1 MRFAVLGSGS
11 RGNALVV
18 ESGNSRLLV
27 DVGFGP
33 GEMARRLARLGL
45 SPADIRHVLLT
56 HEHSDHMGGALACA
70 RRFGWRLFLTHGS
83 SVGFGEGK
91 LHGHASIIGSHQS
104 FVLDDFSVQPFPVPH
119 DAREPVHFVFSDG
132 NSRLGM
138 LTDAGHVTPH
148 MVASLQGCHA
158 LVLECNHDM
167 ELLAQ
172 SNYPPMLKQ
181 RIAGAWGHLD
191 NAAAAS
197 LLRQVLHA
205 DLRQVVAVHLS
216 EQNNRP
222 QLACAALGEV
232 LGCST
237 TTIGVASQNEGFGWC
252 PV

>member
-1 MRFAVLGSGS
+1 MRFAILGSGS

-18 ESGNSRLLV
+18 ESGQNRLLV

-33 GEMARRLARLGL
+33 TEMARRLARLGL
-45 SPADIRHVLLT
+45 APDAIHHALIT

-83 SVGFGEGK
+83 LAGFGEAR
-91 LHGHASIIGSHQS
+91 LHDHVSVIDSRQTFA
-104 FVLDDFSVQPFPVPH
+104 LDDISIQPFPVPH

-132 NSRLGM
+132 MSRLGM

-158 LVLECNHDM
+158 LVLECNHDT
-167 ELLAQ
+167 ELLMQ
-172 SNYPPMLKQ
+172 SNYPPALKR
-181 RIAGAWGHLD
+181 RISGAWGHLD
-191 NAAAAS
+191 NATSAA
-197 LLRQVLHA
+197 LLRQLLHPE
-205 DLRQVVAVHLS
+205 LRQVVAAHLS
-216 EQNNRP
+216 EQNNYP
-222 QLACAALGEV
+222 QLACAALAEV

-237 TTIGVASQNEGFGWC
+237 TILGVASQDQGFGWC